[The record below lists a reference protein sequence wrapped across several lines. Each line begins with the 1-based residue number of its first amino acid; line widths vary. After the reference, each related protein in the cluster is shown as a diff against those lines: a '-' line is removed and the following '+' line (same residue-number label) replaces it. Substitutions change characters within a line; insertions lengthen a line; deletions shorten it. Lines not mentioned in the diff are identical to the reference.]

1 MQQVIRSQ
9 NGVTLTEIRLM
20 QGSPQTMAFVSYV
33 VRDGSS
39 PKEKAF
45 TDLSEAT
52 KFFEELVAK

>member
-1 MQQVIRSQ
+1 
-9 NGVTLTEIRLM
+9 M